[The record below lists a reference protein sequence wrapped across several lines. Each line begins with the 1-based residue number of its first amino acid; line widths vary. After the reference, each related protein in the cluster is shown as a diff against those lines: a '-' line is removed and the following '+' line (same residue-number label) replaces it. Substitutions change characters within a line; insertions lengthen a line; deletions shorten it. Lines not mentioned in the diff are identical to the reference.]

1 MYSERVL
8 GIFEN
13 PTHSGTLKGSNGV
26 GVCKSTDGS
35 EIFKI
40 YIKVENDIV
49 IGAKFK
55 TFGCVGAIVSSEMTC
70 RHIEGQSLDDVAN
83 ISHKDILEAIGELP
97 ESKEECAVMAEKAV
111 KEAVKNYRKK
121 QLQLAIKMQRDL
133 EQRQLL
139 ENKNLFI

>member
-13 PTHSGTLKGSNGV
+13 PTHSGMLKGSNGV
-26 GVCKSTDGS
+26 GICKSDDGS

-49 IGAKFK
+49 LAAKFK
-55 TFGCVGAIVSSEMTC
+55 TLGCVGAIVSSEMAC
-70 RHIEGQSLDDVAN
+70 RHIEGQNLDDVAN
-83 ISHKDILEAIGELP
+83 ISHRDILESLGELP
-97 ESKEECAVMAEKAV
+97 LGKEECTIMAEKAV

-139 ENKNLFI
+139 ENKNLFV